1 MQSKSVVRSRPKDLR
16 LDFFP
21 SLAKAK
27 FTKLSDTKLVTW
39 KTKAVCSI
47 PPRDTRFY
55 LQCDC

>member
-1 MQSKSVVRSRPKDLR
+1 MQSKSVVQSQPKDLR

-21 SLAKAK
+21 SLTKAK
-27 FTKLSDTKLVTW
+27 FTKSSDTKLVTSGT
-39 KTKAVCSI
+39 KTICPI